1 MASYAPLIVVVD
13 DEPAIAEIICAILED
28 EGLRA
33 VPATAGWDVFPLILR
48 ELPEIAIL
56 DVQMPLVDGIEIFH
70 QMRANPLT
78 AAIPVIFLTANEHIV
93 PLRVPDY
100 HASKA
105 IVLPKP
111 FDVMTLL
118 ALVDTLLP

>member
-1 MASYAPLIVVVD
+1 MASLPPQIVVVD

-33 VPATAGWDVFPLILR
+33 VPAPAGRDVFPLILR
-48 ELPEIAIL
+48 ELPDIAIL
-56 DVQMPLVDGIEIFH
+56 DVQMPLVDGIELFH
-70 QMRANPLT
+70 QLRANPQT

-93 PLRVPDY
+93 PRRVPDY
-100 HASKA
+100 QARGA

-118 ALVDTLLP
+118 ALVHSLLP